1 MPYIRADVK
10 NVFGKQTYCK
20 CPKCD
25 KLHKRLV
32 DWKGRGIPRMFCPEC
47 NHTISNMQ
55 GGIDDN
61 SAFNRRAVVSN
72 MVHAGRS

>member
-1 MPYIRADVK
+1 
-10 NVFGKQTYCK
+10 
-20 CPKCD
+20 
-25 KLHKRLV
+25 
-32 DWKGRGIPRMFCPEC
+32 
-47 NHTISNMQ
+47 MQ